1 MKSKLIVIF
10 VFFFNFFFIS
20 ITSSIENKILF
31 KINNEIISTID
42 IYNDLSYL
50 KLLNP
55 DIKNLDQNRL
65 YEIAKNSLIRE
76 HIKKIELIKNNINLN
91 IEENKLDK
99 VKKNF
104 SDRLRLNSEKELENI
119 LKQLNLN
126 KKDIIDKLIIESM
139 WNSLIVKKFIK
150 DVKIDEEKIKQE
162 ISQINYQY
170 EYNLSEI
177 VFELKTSEN
186 INDKYLLIKNKIKQD
201 GFVEVALS
209 SSISETSKT
218 GGALGWIKQSTLSKV
233 IKDELINI
241 KTGNI
246 TKPIVIP
253 GGILILKVNN
263 QRKIKKD
270 IDIKK
275 EMKIVIRNKTNEQL
289 NQYSILYFNKVK
301 KDILINEL

>member
-1 MKSKLIVIF
+1 MLKKFIIF
-10 VFFFNFFFIS
+10 TLCFYNILCSNLFSF
-20 ITSSIENKILF
+20 ENKILF

-42 IYNDLSYL
+42 IYNEISYL

-76 HIKKIELIKNNINLN
+76 HIKKIELIRNNINLN

-150 DVKIDEEKIKQE
+150 DVKIDEEKIKKE
-162 ISQINYQY
+162 INEVNFQY
-170 EYNLSEI
+170 EYDLSEI
-177 VFELKTSEN
+177 VFELKENEN

-201 GFVEVALS
+201 SFENIALLL
-209 SSISETSKT
+209 SISETSKK
-218 GGALGWIKQSTLSKV
+218 GGELGWIKQNALSKV
-233 IKDELINI
+233 IKNKLVNLGAGD
-241 KTGNI
+241 I

-253 GGILILKVNN
+253 GGILILKINN
-263 QRKIKKD
+263 LRKIKNE

-275 EMKIVIRNKTNEQL
+275 EMQIIIRNKTNEQL
-289 NQYSILYFNKVK
+289 NQFSILYFNKVK
-301 KDILINEL
+301 KDIFINEL

>member
-1 MKSKLIVIF
+1 MLKK
-10 VFFFNFFFIS
+10 FILFTLCFYNILCS
-20 ITSSIENKILF
+20 NLFSFENKILF

-42 IYNDLSYL
+42 IYNEISYL

-76 HIKKIELIKNNINLN
+76 HIKKIELIRNNINLN

-104 SDRLRLNSEKELENI
+104 SDRLRLNSENDLENI

-177 VFELKTSEN
+177 VFELKTNEN

-201 GFVEVALS
+201 GFVDVALS
-209 SSISETSKT
+209 SSISDTSKT

-275 EMKIVIRNKTNEQL
+275 EMKMVIRNKTNEQL

>member
-1 MKSKLIVIF
+1 MLKK
-10 VFFFNFFFIS
+10 FILFTLCFYNILCS
-20 ITSSIENKILF
+20 NLFSFENKILF
-31 KINNEIISTID
+31 KINNEIITTID
-42 IYNDLSYL
+42 IYNEISYL

-76 HIKKIELIKNNINLN
+76 HIKKIELIRNNINLN

-177 VFELKTSEN
+177 VFELKTNEN

-201 GFVEVALS
+201 GFVDVALS

-275 EMKIVIRNKTNEQL
+275 EMKMVIRNKTNEQL

>member
-1 MKSKLIVIF
+1 
-10 VFFFNFFFIS
+10 
-20 ITSSIENKILF
+20 
-31 KINNEIISTID
+31 
-42 IYNDLSYL
+42 
-50 KLLNP
+50 
-55 DIKNLDQNRL
+55 
-65 YEIAKNSLIRE
+65 
-76 HIKKIELIKNNINLN
+76 
-91 IEENKLDK
+91 
-99 VKKNF
+99 
-104 SDRLRLNSEKELENI
+104 
-119 LKQLNLN
+119 
-126 KKDIIDKLIIESM
+126 M

-177 VFELKTSEN
+177 VFELKTNEN

-201 GFVEVALS
+201 GFVDVALS
-209 SSISETSKT
+209 SSISDTSKT

-270 IDIKK
+270 IDIKN
-275 EMKIVIRNKTNEQL
+275 EMKMVIRNKTNEQL

>member
-1 MKSKLIVIF
+1 MLKKFIIF
-10 VFFFNFFFIS
+10 TLCFYNILCSNLFSF
-20 ITSSIENKILF
+20 ENKILF

-42 IYNDLSYL
+42 IYNEISYL

-76 HIKKIELIKNNINLN
+76 HIKKIELIRNNINLN

-150 DVKIDEEKIKQE
+150 DVKIDEEKIKKE

-177 VFELKTSEN
+177 VFELKTNEN

-270 IDIKK
+270 IDIKN
-275 EMKIVIRNKTNEQL
+275 EMKMVIRNKTNEQL

>member
-1 MKSKLIVIF
+1 MLKKFIIF
-10 VFFFNFFFIS
+10 TLCFYNIL
-20 ITSSIENKILF
+20 SSNLFSFENKILF

-42 IYNDLSYL
+42 IYNEISYL

-150 DVKIDEEKIKQE
+150 DVKIDEEKIKKE

-177 VFELKTSEN
+177 VFELKTNEN

-270 IDIKK
+270 IDIKN
-275 EMKIVIRNKTNEQL
+275 EMKMVIRNKTNEQL

>member
-1 MKSKLIVIF
+1 MFKKFIIF
-10 VFFFNFFFIS
+10 TLFLYNIF
-20 ITSSIENKILF
+20 SSNLFAFENKILF

-42 IYNDLSYL
+42 IYNEISYL

-55 DIKNLDQNRL
+55 DIKNLDQNNL

-76 HIKKIELIKNNINLN
+76 HIKKIELIRNNINLD
-91 IEENKLDK
+91 IEENKLEK

-104 SDRLRLNSEKELENI
+104 SDRLRLNSEKELENF
-119 LKQLNLN
+119 LKQFNLN

-150 DVKIDEEKIKQE
+150 DVKIDEEKVKKEIGQIK
-162 ISQINYQY
+162 YQY
-170 EYNLSEI
+170 EYDLSEI
-177 VFELKTSEN
+177 VFELKTNEN
-186 INDKYLLIKNKIKQD
+186 LKDKYLLIKNKIKQD
-201 GFVEVALS
+201 GFVDVALS
-209 SSISETSKT
+209 LSISETSKT
-218 GGALGWIKQSTLSKV
+218 GGALGWIKQGTLSKV
-233 IKDELINI
+233 IKDELINM
-241 KTGNI
+241 KPGDI

-253 GGILILKVNN
+253 GGILVLKINN

-275 EMKIVIRNKTNEQL
+275 EMQMVIRNKTNEQL

>member
-1 MKSKLIVIF
+1 MLKKFIIF
-10 VFFFNFFFIS
+10 TLCFYNILCSNLFSF
-20 ITSSIENKILF
+20 ENKILF

-42 IYNDLSYL
+42 IYNEISYL

-150 DVKIDEEKIKQE
+150 DVKIDEEKIKKE

-201 GFVEVALS
+201 GFVEAALS

>member
-1 MKSKLIVIF
+1 MFKKFIIF
-10 VFFFNFFFIS
+10 TLFLYNIF
-20 ITSSIENKILF
+20 SSNLFAFENKILF

-42 IYNDLSYL
+42 IYNEISYL

-55 DIKNLDQNRL
+55 DIKNLDQNNL

-76 HIKKIELIKNNINLN
+76 HIKKIELIRNNINLN
-91 IEENKLDK
+91 IEENKLEK

-104 SDRLRLNSEKELENI
+104 SDRLRLNSEKELENF
-119 LKQLNLN
+119 LKQFNLN

-150 DVKIDEEKIKQE
+150 DVKIDEEKVKKEIGQIK
-162 ISQINYQY
+162 YQY
-170 EYNLSEI
+170 EYDLSEI
-177 VFELKTSEN
+177 VFELKTNEN
-186 INDKYLLIKNKIKQD
+186 LKDKYLLIKNKIKQD
-201 GFVEVALS
+201 GFVDVALS
-209 SSISETSKT
+209 LSISETSKT
-218 GGALGWIKQSTLSKV
+218 GGALGWIKQGTLSKV
-233 IKDELINI
+233 IKDELINM
-241 KTGNI
+241 KPGDI

-253 GGILILKVNN
+253 GGILVLKINN

-275 EMKIVIRNKTNEQL
+275 EMQMVIRNKTNEQL

>member
-1 MKSKLIVIF
+1 MLKKFIIF
-10 VFFFNFFFIS
+10 TLCFYNILFSNLFSF
-20 ITSSIENKILF
+20 ENKILF

-42 IYNDLSYL
+42 IYNEISYL

-76 HIKKIELIKNNINLN
+76 HIKKIELIRNNINLN

-177 VFELKTSEN
+177 VFELKTNEN
-186 INDKYLLIKNKIKQD
+186 INDKYLLIKNKIKQV

-246 TKPIVIP
+246 TKPILIP

-275 EMKIVIRNKTNEQL
+275 EMKMVIRNKTNEQL

>member
-1 MKSKLIVIF
+1 MLKKFIIF
-10 VFFFNFFFIS
+10 TLCFYNILCSNLLSF
-20 ITSSIENKILF
+20 ENKILF

-42 IYNDLSYL
+42 IYNEISYL

-76 HIKKIELIKNNINLN
+76 HIKKIELIRNNINLN

-150 DVKIDEEKIKQE
+150 DVKIDEEKIKKE

-275 EMKIVIRNKTNEQL
+275 EMKMVIRNKTNEQL